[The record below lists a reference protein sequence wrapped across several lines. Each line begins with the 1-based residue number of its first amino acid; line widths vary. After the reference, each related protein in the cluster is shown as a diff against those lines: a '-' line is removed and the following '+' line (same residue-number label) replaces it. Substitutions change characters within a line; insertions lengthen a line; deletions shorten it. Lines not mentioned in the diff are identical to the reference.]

1 MFKESQLDAKCKI
14 LLSWGTWSRCTQDA
28 GMSRCF
34 SSSVCSLASSSMS
47 RATSCHSQGSPASR
61 CSQHV
66 VSRKS
71 NCTSFAN
78 ITFQLAFVV
87 SSSLC
92 IPYYRLIILYI
103 CEGESWIWKWPM
115 FWTPSLPI
123 IISARPTTGVMESF
137 ELIRALWHGGYQ
149 IN

>member
-1 MFKESQLDAKCKI
+1 MFKESQLDAKRKI

-78 ITFQLAFVV
+78 ITILV
-87 SSSLC
+87 SFCSFIFSL
-92 IPYYRLIILYI
+92 YTLLLIILYI
-103 CEGESWIWKWPM
+103 FEGESWILKWPI
-115 FWTPSLPI
+115 FWTPSLQI
-123 IISARPTTGVMESF
+123 IIPARPTTEVMESI
-137 ELIRALWHGGYQ
+137 ELIRTLWHGGY
-149 IN
+149 

>member
-1 MFKESQLDAKCKI
+1 MFKESQLDGKRKI

-78 ITFQLAFVV
+78 ITILV
-87 SSSLC
+87 SFCSFIFSL
-92 IPYYRLIILYI
+92 YTLLLIILYI
-103 CEGESWIWKWPM
+103 FEGESWILKWPI
-115 FWTPSLPI
+115 FWTPSLQI
-123 IISARPTTGVMESF
+123 IIPVRPTTELMESF
-137 ELIRALWHGGYQ
+137 ELIRTLWHGGY
-149 IN
+149 

>member
-1 MFKESQLDAKCKI
+1 MFKESQLDAKRKI
-14 LLSWGTWSRCTQDA
+14 LLSWGTWSRCTQEA

-78 ITFQLAFVV
+78 ITLSV
-87 SSSLC
+87 SFCSL
-92 IPYYRLIILYI
+92 IFSLYTLLLIILYI
-103 CEGESWIWKWPM
+103 FEGESWILKWPI

-123 IISARPTTGVMESF
+123 IIPTRPTTGVMESF
-137 ELIRALWHGGYQ
+137 ELIRTLWHDLVL
-149 IN
+149 N

>member
-1 MFKESQLDAKCKI
+1 MFKESQLDAKRKI

-78 ITFQLAFVV
+78 ITISV
-87 SSSLC
+87 SFCRFIFSL
-92 IPYYRLIILYI
+92 YTLLLIILYI
-103 CEGESWIWKWPM
+103 FEGESWILKWPI
-115 FWTPSLPI
+115 FWTPSLQI
-123 IISARPTTGVMESF
+123 IIPARPTTELMESF
-137 ELIRALWHGGYQ
+137 ELIRTLWHGGY
-149 IN
+149 